1 MYSLRLALKS
11 LWHDRWINLLSVI
24 TIATGLFILGV
35 VVFSLYNV
43 EKIAS
48 HMPER
53 FTINVFLSNKATD
66 RDIKGLIKYLKR
78 SPIVKDYR
86 YISKEDALKELRRS
100 LKDAAYIL
108 EGIDENPLFPSVV
121 VRIKSSEFDK
131 NKVMELIDRIRGMSR
146 VDDVIY
152 AARLFESIEKLS
164 RGFRLLGLGIIL
176 LFSLSVV
183 FVSYST
189 VKILFYRRKEEIE
202 IYKLL
207 GATKGFIRSP
217 FIIEGSVLGALGG
230 CLASAAIFG
239 FVFILKGYNNPVPF
253 LAYLKLP
260 MPFVAVLPV
269 VGLALGA
276 AGSTIALGRL
286 KYQDA

>member
-131 NKVMELIDRIRGMSR
+131 NKVMELIGRIRGMSR

-189 VKILFYRRKEEIE
+189 VKILFYRRNEEIE

>member
-131 NKVMELIDRIRGMSR
+131 NKVMELIDRIKGMSR

-189 VKILFYRRKEEIE
+189 VKILFYRRNEEIE

>member
-189 VKILFYRRKEEIE
+189 VKILFYRRNEEIE